1 MTRSEPFAWPPAPIK
16 TERLVLREP
25 EARDR
30 EALIDLFSSPEV
42 SIYTGGPRD
51 RDELR
56 RVMPDPPRRRPGLFV
71 VDLAGAMIGVVM
83 LDPRDPER
91 QPHIPP
97 AEGVRE
103 LGYLFLP
110 QAWGH
115 GYAVEACSA
124 ALAWF
129 GGELPQGRVVLTR
142 QTANHRAMRVA
153 AKLGF
158 TEVTRFQE
166 WGAEQWFG
174 SWRPVPATV

>member
-91 QPHIPP
+91 QPHIPLRREFASSATSSCHKRGATDTP
-97 AEGVRE
+97 WRHAVRHWP
-103 LGYLFLP
+103 G
-110 QAWGH
+110 
-115 GYAVEACSA
+115 SA
-124 ALAWF
+124 ASCRRDGWC
-129 GGELPQGRVVLTR
+129 
-142 QTANHRAMRVA
+142 
-153 AKLGF
+153 
-158 TEVTRFQE
+158 
-166 WGAEQWFG
+166 
-174 SWRPVPATV
+174 